1 MNEGR
6 PTRPPESLVHERY
19 LRHSKKFPN
28 VWCAG
33 CGNGIV
39 LSAIIRAVDE
49 LGLDK
54 NEVAMIS
61 GIGCSGRMPV
71 YADFYTLHTTHGR
84 ALAFATGLKM
94 VRPWMKIL
102 VVMGDGDALAI
113 GGNHFIHAARR
124 NIGLTAIVINNQIYG
139 MTGGQFSPTTPSGA
153 LATTA
158 PYSHIEQPFPITE
171 LAKAAGAA
179 YVARSTIYH
188 VRELQRFII
197 QAISKNGF
205 SVVEAVSYCHTTFG
219 RLNKLGRATDMMRS
233 IKENS
238 ITISQAKDMTEA
250 ELQSKI
256 VRGVLVDRDVP
267 EYTRLYDQMIARV
280 QAQMTEEPDN
290 GRTRRPGQAGS
301 GEIAGTDEEEI
312 VPEQYEQSI
321 DPDILGGME

>member
-1 MNEGR
+1 MSKAR
-6 PTRPPESLVHERY
+6 PLRHPESRLHEQY

-28 VWCAG
+28 IWCAG

-39 LSAIIRAVDE
+39 LGAIIRAVDE

-71 YADFYTLHTTHGR
+71 YVDFNTMHTTHGR

-94 VRPWMKIL
+94 VRPWMKVL

-124 NIGLTAIVINNQIYG
+124 NIGLTSIVINNQTYG
-139 MTGGQFSPTTPSGA
+139 MTGGQYSPTTPTHA

-158 PYSHIEQPFPITE
+158 PYGHIEQPFPITE

-188 VRELQRFII
+188 VRELQRFIV
-197 QAISKNGF
+197 QAISKEGF

-219 RLNKLGRATDMMRS
+219 KLNRLGRATDMMRH
-233 IKENS
+233 IKENAV
-238 ITISQAKDMTEA
+238 TLAQAEA
-250 ELQSKI
+250 MSEQERRTKI
-256 VRGVLVDRDVP
+256 VRGVLVDRHVP
-267 EYTRLYDQMIARV
+267 EYTQLYDQVIAHAQQQV
-280 QAQMTEEPDN
+280 QE
-290 GRTRRPGQAGS
+290 AGS
-301 GEIAGTDEEEI
+301 T
-312 VPEQYEQSI
+312 
-321 DPDILGGME
+321 